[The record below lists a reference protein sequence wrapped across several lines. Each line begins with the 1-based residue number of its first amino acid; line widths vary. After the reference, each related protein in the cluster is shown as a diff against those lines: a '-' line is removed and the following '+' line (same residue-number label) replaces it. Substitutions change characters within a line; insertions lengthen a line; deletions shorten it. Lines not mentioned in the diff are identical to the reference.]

1 MQLVADESVDG
12 QLVAAL
18 RKTGHSVIYI
28 AESLPS
34 IKDPDVLQ
42 FAASRQEILLTED
55 KDFGELV
62 HLKRMAHAGVI
73 LLRLNDMSAR
83 DMIAR
88 VIMLLDHHGDGFADA
103 FTTIDRN
110 KVRIRRTT

>member
-18 RKTGHSVIYI
+18 RKAGHSILYI
-28 AESLPS
+28 AESSPS
-34 IKDPDVLQ
+34 IKDPDVLR
-42 FAASRQEILLTED
+42 FATSRNEILLTED

-73 LLRLNDMSAR
+73 LLRLNDMSAP

-103 FTTIDRN
+103 FTTIDRI
-110 KVRIRRTT
+110 KVRIRKTS